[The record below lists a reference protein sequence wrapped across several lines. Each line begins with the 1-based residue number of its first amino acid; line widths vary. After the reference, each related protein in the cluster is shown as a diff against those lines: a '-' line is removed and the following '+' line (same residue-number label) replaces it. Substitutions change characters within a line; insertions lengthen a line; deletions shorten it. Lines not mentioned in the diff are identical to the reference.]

1 MNEPPWFSFNGMFK
15 KEGPKSL
22 DKSTFLE
29 GGFRVAMKN
38 FLLPL
43 MLIGILFIGGCSLV
57 SDLKK
62 TATKNMEIDRKLPKY
77 ELNKDNLQEIHYQD
91 RTYIIQAAKVD
102 RHQLHKPIGKV
113 AETITINE
121 HHQIL
126 SKKELR
132 KIEIIPDQKDE
143 KRTHLNFGWVY
154 SIKGVNPDEEV
165 AVTVNHQF
173 LIAKRK

>member
-1 MNEPPWFSFNGMFK
+1 
-15 KEGPKSL
+15 
-22 DKSTFLE
+22 
-29 GGFRVAMKN
+29 MKN

-43 MLIGILFIGGCSLV
+43 MLIAILFIGGCSLV

>member
-1 MNEPPWFSFNGMFK
+1 
-15 KEGPKSL
+15 
-22 DKSTFLE
+22 
-29 GGFRVAMKN
+29 MKN
-38 FLLPL
+38 SILLL
-43 MLIGILFIGGCSLV
+43 MLIGILFIAGCSLV
-57 SDLKK
+57 SNLKK
-62 TATKNMEIDRKLPKY
+62 TATQNMEIDRKLPKY
-77 ELNKDNLQEIHYQD
+77 ELNKENLQEIHYQG
-91 RTYIIQAAKVD
+91 RTYMIQAAKVD
-102 RHQLHKPIGKV
+102 RNQLNKPIGKV

-132 KIEIIPDQKDE
+132 KIEVIPDQTDE

>member
-1 MNEPPWFSFNGMFK
+1 
-15 KEGPKSL
+15 
-22 DKSTFLE
+22 
-29 GGFRVAMKN
+29 MKN
-38 FLLPL
+38 SILLL
-43 MLIGILFIGGCSLV
+43 TLIGVLFIGGCSLV

-77 ELNKDNLQEIHYQD
+77 ELNKDNLQEIHYQG

-102 RHQLHKPIGKV
+102 RHQLNKPIGKV

-154 SIKGVNPDEEV
+154 SIKGVNPDKEV

>member
-1 MNEPPWFSFNGMFK
+1 
-15 KEGPKSL
+15 
-22 DKSTFLE
+22 
-29 GGFRVAMKN
+29 MKN

>member
-1 MNEPPWFSFNGMFK
+1 
-15 KEGPKSL
+15 
-22 DKSTFLE
+22 
-29 GGFRVAMKN
+29 
-38 FLLPL
+38 

-77 ELNKDNLQEIHYQD
+77 ELNKDNLQEIHYQG
-91 RTYIIQAAKVD
+91 RTYIIQAAKVH

>member
-1 MNEPPWFSFNGMFK
+1 
-15 KEGPKSL
+15 
-22 DKSTFLE
+22 
-29 GGFRVAMKN
+29 MKN

-77 ELNKDNLQEIHYQD
+77 ELNKDNLQDIHYQD